1 MPFGPF
7 IPFAARQES
16 AVSQPGTARMIEH
29 AGNRNARTA
38 VVRAVAL
45 CFATATLAATAAQH
59 GIDTAD
65 IDKGAQACTDFFAYA
80 NGTWRKNHPIPD
92 YMDRWSKRWESGEI
106 NKEHVRDILG
116 DLSGK
121 SDWPAGSPEQL
132 SGDFYAACMDESQ
145 VNALGLK
152 PAQPMLDEI
161 DAIKTKA
168 DVERAISHLHDVGI
182 GAPFALY
189 AAQDLHDPTQM
200 VANISAG
207 GIGMPDRDYYLK
219 TEKRFVEA
227 RAKYLEHVQKIF
239 ELAGA
244 KPDAAKA
251 DAATVFAFEKRL
263 AEASLD
269 NVALRDPKQQDHTTK
284 FADLQK
290 SAPSFDWAAYFD
302 AARIPHGDLNVQQP
316 KFVAAVDRELKSTP
330 VPQWK
335 TYLRWQVL
343 NAAADALSTPF
354 VEENFAFNGKF
365 LTGATEMKP
374 RWKRC
379 AEATDNQ
386 LGEALGKKYVEKY
399 FPPEAKARMQD
410 MVKNILLAM
419 HDTIEGADW
428 MDAATKKK
436 ALEKLSTF
444 NPKIGYPDKW
454 KDYAGVKI
462 GRSSYWDDVVAA
474 SRWNVEDN
482 RRQIGK
488 PVDRGRWGMTPP
500 TSNAYYNPLLNEIV
514 FPAGILQPPAFDMTA
529 TDAVNYGAIGVVIGH
544 EISHGFDDQ
553 GAQFDA
559 QGKLDNW
566 WTPDDLKKFTARGQ
580 CVVKQFDGYFIEPGI
595 HHNGKLVLGESIG
608 DLAGAKIAYRAYRK
622 SREGKPAEPTIDG
635 FTPDQQFFLAWGQWR
650 GDEIRPQTQRTMV
663 QGDPHPIAKYRVNG
677 PLSNLPEFK
686 AAFQCKDDAPMV
698 RQGADRCEVW

>member
-1 MPFGPF
+1 
-7 IPFAARQES
+7 
-16 AVSQPGTARMIEH
+16 MIEH
-29 AGNRNARTA
+29 ARNPKSRKTL
-38 VVRAVAL
+38 VRATAL
-45 CFATATLAATAAQH
+45 CLATATLAASAAQH

-92 YMDRWSKRWESGEI
+92 YMDRWSRRWESGEV

-116 DLSGK
+116 DLSK
-121 SDWPAGSPEQL
+121 KADWPAGSPEQL

-145 VNALGLK
+145 VDALGLT

-161 DAIKTKA
+161 DAIRTA
-168 DVERAISHLHDVGI
+168 SDVEHTISHLHDVGI

-200 VANISAG
+200 VADINAG
-207 GIGMPDRDYYLK
+207 GLGMPDRDYYLK
-219 TEKRFVEA
+219 TDKRFVDA
-227 RAKYLEHVQKIF
+227 RAKYLEHVQKMF

-269 NVALRDPKQQDHTTK
+269 NVALRDPKQLDHKTK
-284 FADLQK
+284 FVDLQK

-302 AARIPHGDLNVQQP
+302 AAKIPHGDLNVEQP

-330 VPQWK
+330 IAQWK
-335 TYLRWQVL
+335 KYLRWQVL
-343 NAAADALSTPF
+343 NAAADALSAPF
-354 VEENFAFNGKF
+354 VAENFAFNGKF

-386 LGEALGKKYVEKY
+386 LGEALGRKYVEKY

-436 ALEKLSTF
+436 ALEKLATF

-454 KDYAGVKI
+454 KDYAGVTI
-462 GRSSYWDDVVAA
+462 GRGSYWDDVVAA

-482 RRQIGK
+482 RKQIGK
-488 PVDRGRWGMTPP
+488 PVDRARWGMTPP

-608 DLAGAKIAYRAYRK
+608 DLAGAKIAYRA
-622 SREGKPAEPTIDG
+622 
-635 FTPDQQFFLAWGQWR
+635 
-650 GDEIRPQTQRTMV
+650 
-663 QGDPHPIAKYRVNG
+663 
-677 PLSNLPEFK
+677 
-686 AAFQCKDDAPMV
+686 C
-698 RQGADRCEVW
+698 